1 MEKAVAACEVRPV
14 DPEAAALAVFDMSKG
29 LIGRRL
35 LLGTRGGSHKDITF
49 LTDLI
54 WSGLKPARG
63 QKK

>member
-1 MEKAVAACEVRPV
+1 MEKAVAAGEVRPV
-14 DPEAAALAVFDMSKG
+14 DPESAAMAVFDVSKG

-35 LLGTRGGSHKDITF
+35 MLGGRAGIHKDITF